1 VTKDAAQHRSWT
13 FYEVVKLKGKNK
25 FIIRTS
31 KEKSTMKRFMLA
43 AATSTLICFLVSSP
57 SALTVEEV
65 IQLKKEGVS
74 DETIQLMI
82 EQEMLRET
90 LSDPDR
96 NMGVRKVE
104 EPDGRGSTVYST
116 GTADDRQE
124 VEEESEW
131 EKREKAWEMLDN
143 VIIDTRDSKRKDDR
157 DTRKKE

>member
-1 VTKDAAQHRSWT
+1 
-13 FYEVVKLKGKNK
+13 
-25 FIIRTS
+25 
-31 KEKSTMKRFMLA
+31 MKRFMLA
-43 AATSTLICFLVSSP
+43 AATITLICFLVSSP
-57 SALTVEEV
+57 GALTVEEV

-104 EPDGRGSTVYST
+104 DPDGRGSTIYST
-116 GTADDRQE
+116 GKADDRQE
-124 VEEESEW
+124 AEEESEW

-143 VIIDTRDSKRKDDR
+143 VIIDTRDYKRKDDR
-157 DTRKKE
+157 DQRKQE

>member
-1 VTKDAAQHRSWT
+1 
-13 FYEVVKLKGKNK
+13 
-25 FIIRTS
+25 
-31 KEKSTMKRFMLA
+31 MKRFMLA
-43 AATSTLICFLVSSP
+43 AATIILICFLVSSP
-57 SALTVEEV
+57 GALTVEEV

-104 EPDGRGSTVYST
+104 DPDGRGSTIYST
-116 GTADDRQE
+116 GKADDRQE
-124 VEEESEW
+124 AEEESEW

-143 VIIDTRDSKRKDDR
+143 VIIDTRDYKRKDDR
-157 DTRKKE
+157 DQRKQE